1 MQWRVL
7 KQVPL
12 QEVQE
17 RLVELEN
24 TYGSLSFLH
33 AEFSKGRMPPGMF
46 DDYIEWTNMNHAIR
60 AYQEGEDFEYLAEQD
75 IDLSLEE
82 YSKITT
88 KRLELL
94 NNIVEMPANSINQ
107 LAQNSG
113 RDVKNVYND
122 LQVLEKL
129 GLVRLIKEGRNVRPE
144 SLVQEITILLG

>member
-24 TYGSLSFLH
+24 NYGSLSFLH

-46 DDYIEWTNMNHAIR
+46 DDYIEWTNMNHALR

-75 IDLSLEE
+75 IDLKPEE

-94 NNIVEMPANSINQ
+94 NTIVEMPTNSINE
-107 LAQNSG
+107 LAQYSE

-122 LQVLEKL
+122 LQILKKL
-129 GLVRLIKEGRNVRPE
+129 GLVRLIKEGRNMRPE
-144 SLVQEITILLG
+144 SLVQEIMILLG

>member
-46 DDYIEWTNMNHAIR
+46 DDYIEWTNMNHALR

-75 IDLSLEE
+75 IDLKPEQ
-82 YSKITT
+82 YSKITA

-94 NNIVEMPANSINQ
+94 NTIVEMPTNSINE
-107 LAQNSG
+107 LAQNSE

-122 LQVLEKL
+122 LLVLEKL
-129 GLVRLIKEGRNVRPE
+129 GLVRLIKEGRNMRPE